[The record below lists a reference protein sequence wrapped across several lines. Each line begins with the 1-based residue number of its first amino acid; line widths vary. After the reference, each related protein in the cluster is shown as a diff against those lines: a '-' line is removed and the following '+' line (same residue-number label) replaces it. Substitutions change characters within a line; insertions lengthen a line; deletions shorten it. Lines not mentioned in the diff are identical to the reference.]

1 MKKEQNKDNA
11 ITKTDLVFIVGLALF
26 AYPTWMGLK
35 FVHNDDVLSVL
46 ISILHIALLCMFV
59 YGLKKIKT
67 VETNFKTWKWVEI
80 FLLLVF
86 IVSLLLFIN
95 VPMNRTFE
103 VFSQSKDLKKQAEK
117 ELIEIE
123 QKIKEFKDKEEKAIT
138 EVCNALDNALGY
150 STESD
155 KFDKKSKN
163 YVNHFVIKSDN
174 GDTITRKKI
183 DDYKELLT
191 NKLND
196 IIKEE
201 IVPYEIECKEM
212 KERNG
217 WNVINLY
224 EISDYSEELDTLYKI
239 VETELTNFSKLRHS
253 ETEYPYKFILK
264 KSDNS
269 FIIDE
274 VLEYNYDIKNDNSF
288 ILINDDVRKEN
299 QSYFKTMFDNI
310 IDENDFKNNFNIISL
325 VIIIM
330 ILFPYLMA
338 NRSTKVMI
346 KRMYDKN
353 NKDLGGQD
361 L

>member
-150 STESD
+150 STEYYE
-155 KFDKKSKN
+155 FDEKSKNYEFDEKSKN

-174 GDTITRKKI
+174 GGKITRKKI

-201 IVPYEIECKEM
+201 IVPYEIKCKEM

-224 EISDYSEELDTLYKI
+224 EILDYSENLDTLYKN
-239 VETELTNFSKLRHS
+239 VETKLTNSSKLCHS
-253 ETEYPYKFILK
+253 ETKYHYKFKLEQ
-264 KSDNS
+264 SDNS
-269 FIIDE
+269 FTIGE
-274 VLEYNYDIKNDNSF
+274 PLEYDYNIENDK
-288 ILINDDVRKEN
+288 RKKN
-299 QSYFKTMFDNI
+299 QSDFKTMFDNI
-310 IDENDFKNNFNIISL
+310 INKNDFKNNFNIISL

>member
-138 EVCNALDNALGY
+138 KVCNALDNALGY

-174 GDTITRKKI
+174 GGKITRKKI

-224 EISDYSEELDTLYKI
+224 EILDYSEKLDTLYNNVGTK
-239 VETELTNFSKLRHS
+239 LTNSSKLCHS
-253 ETEYPYKFILK
+253 ETKYHYKFKLE
-264 KSDNS
+264 KSDNDS
-269 FIIDE
+269 FTIGKP
-274 VLEYNYDIKNDNSF
+274 LEYDYNFKNDNGG
-288 ILINDDVRKEN
+288 KK
-299 QSYFKTMFDNI
+299 QSDFKTMFDNI

>member
-138 EVCNALDNALGY
+138 EVCNALDNAVNYSTDSVNY
-150 STESD
+150 STEYYE
-155 KFDKKSKN
+155 FDEKSKN

-174 GDTITRKKI
+174 GGKITKEKI
-183 DDYKELLT
+183 DDYKKLLT

-201 IVPYEIECKEM
+201 IVPYEIKCKEM

-253 ETEYPYKFILK
+253 ETKYPYKFILK

-274 VLEYNYDIKNDNSF
+274 VLEYNYDIKND
-288 ILINDDVRKEN
+288 DVRNEN

-338 NRSTKVMI
+338 NRSTIVLI